1 MTSSVF
7 RTLRMIRNFGD
18 GDQFSQKR
26 LRAPQDVGLGRRKKF
41 NSNNNNNNNHHHHK
55 TFNTGNHVFRYKND
69 DEDTAQKK
77 SKEVANNDISVF
89 QIKIDDKLLPDT
101 QDSNLV
107 IQVCCGGP
115 LILMMN
121 QQINCSN
128 V

>member
-1 MTSSVF
+1 MISSVF

-41 NSNNNNNNNHHHHK
+41 NNNNNNDKHHK
-55 TFNTGNHVFRYKND
+55 TFNTGNHVFRYKN
-69 DEDTAQKK
+69 EEEKK
-77 SKEVANNDISVF
+77 SKEVANNISVF
-89 QIKIDDKLLPDT
+89 QIKIEDKPLPET
-101 QDSNLV
+101 QDSFFAGNTNLV
-107 IQVCCGGP
+107 IQVSCSGP
-115 LILMMN
+115 LTKMI

>member
-1 MTSSVF
+1 MISSVF

-41 NSNNNNNNNHHHHK
+41 NSSNNNNNQHK
-55 TFNTGNHVFRYKND
+55 TFNTGNHIFRYKN
-69 DEDTAQKK
+69 EEEKK
-77 SKEVANNDISVF
+77 SKEVANNGISVF
-89 QIKIDDKLLPDT
+89 QVKNDDKPLPET
-101 QDSNLV
+101 QESFSGNTNLV

-115 LILMMN
+115 LIMLN

>member
-1 MTSSVF
+1 
-7 RTLRMIRNFGD
+7 MIRNFGD

-41 NSNNNNNNNHHHHK
+41 NSNNNNKHHK
-55 TFNTGNHVFRYKND
+55 TFNTGNHVFRYKN
-69 DEDTAQKK
+69 EEEKK

>member
-1 MTSSVF
+1 
-7 RTLRMIRNFGD
+7 MIRNFGD

-41 NSNNNNNNNHHHHK
+41 NSNSNNHHHHK

-89 QIKIDDKLLPDT
+89 QIKLSLTI
-101 QDSNLV
+101 
-107 IQVCCGGP
+107 I
-115 LILMMN
+115 MF
-121 QQINCSN
+121 
-128 V
+128 